1 MSADVTGDVKGNVST
16 TRADEAAESAVGTV
30 DAPPRVGTE
39 LEPEQRRRFARSLA
53 RAPRRPRPAKRG
65 RDTRDI
71 LEGQRTPTVLRRDAR
86 VRRSLATA
94 DLLAAVVAL
103 GVALLVGGL
112 EPRPVAVV
120 APFLVVLF
128 CKLGRMYDRDE
139 VVIRK
144 STLDQAPDLLE
155 AATLYS
161 LIVWL
166 ASDLFV
172 HGGMGRAS
180 VASMWGVLVLALIA
194 FRWLARRLAA
204 RSTTPERL
212 LVVGSGEATERLRA
226 RIETAHSI
234 NAVLVGRVA
243 LERDD
248 REMPRP
254 IGPLDDL
261 DYVLRAN
268 GVERVIIAPSERT
281 SDEQLDTIRLVK
293 GLGVK
298 VSVLPRLFEVV
309 GSSMEFDD
317 VDGITV
323 LGLRRYGL
331 PKTSWYLK
339 RTFDVFGSSLGLL
352 FTAPLLLALAVAVKV
367 SSPGPVLFRQPRVGR
382 CGERF
387 EMLKFR
393 TMWDGADRLKAALAE
408 QSQVDGMFK
417 IVDDPRV
424 TPVGR
429 LLRRTSIDELPQLI
443 NVLRGEM
450 SLVGPRPLVEE
461 EDRMI
466 AGWHHRRREGTPGM
480 TGVWQVLGSARV
492 PLDDMVKMDYLYR
505 ANWSLWLDLKILL
518 RTLVHVC
525 GRHGA

>member
-1 MSADVTGDVKGNVST
+1 VST
-16 TRADEAAESAVGTV
+16 TEADKATDTAVGEVAASSST
-30 DAPPRVGTE
+30 RTE
-39 LEPEQRRRFARSLA
+39 IEPDQRRRFARSLA
-53 RAPRRPRPAKRG
+53 RAPRPARPQKRG
-65 RDTRDI
+65 RDLRDI
-71 LEGQRTPTVLRRDAR
+71 LEGQRTPTVLRRDSR
-86 VRRSLATA
+86 VRRMLAVA

-103 GVALLVGGL
+103 GTAVLIAGHD
-112 EPRPVAVV
+112 PRPAALA
-120 APFLVVLF
+120 APFFVVLF
-128 CKLGRMYDRDE
+128 CKLGRLYDRDE

-155 AATLYS
+155 TATIFTLTF
-161 LIVWL
+161 WL
-166 ASDLFV
+166 ASDVFV
-172 HGGMGRAS
+172 DGGLEKTA
-180 VASMWGVLVLALIA
+180 VAAMWVTLVLGLIA
-194 FRWLARRLAA
+194 FRSVARRAA
-204 RSTTPERL
+204 ASTTTPERL
-212 LVVGSGEATERLRA
+212 LVLGSGDAAERLRC
-226 RIETAHSI
+226 RLETAHSI

-243 LERDD
+243 LERNDHD
-248 REMPRP
+248 KPAP
-254 IGPLDDL
+254 LGPLDDL

-268 GVERVIIAPSERT
+268 GVERVIIAPTERT

-331 PKTSWYLK
+331 SKTSWYMK
-339 RTFDVFGSSLGLL
+339 RAFDMVCSSVGLM
-352 FTAPLLLALAVAVKV
+352 FMAPLLLAIAVAVKL

-382 CGERF
+382 RGVRF

-393 TMWDGADRLKAALAE
+393 TMYDGADQMKADLME
-408 QSQVDGMFK
+408 RSEVDGMFK
-417 IVDDPRV
+417 IIDDPRV

-429 LLRRTSIDELPQLI
+429 LLRRTSLDELPQLI

-450 SLVGPRPLVEE
+450 SLVGPRPLIEE
-461 EDRMI
+461 EDRQI

-505 ANWSLWLDLKILL
+505 ANWSLWLDVKILL
-518 RTLVHVC
+518 RTFVHVC
-525 GRHGA
+525 GRRGA

>member
-1 MSADVTGDVKGNVST
+1 VST
-16 TRADEAAESAVGTV
+16 EEADTATDAVLEEAAT
-30 DAPPRVGTE
+30 APSPRAE
-39 LEPEQRRRFARSLA
+39 IEPGQRRRFARSLA
-53 RAPRRPRPAKRG
+53 RAPRRGRPPKRG
-65 RDTRDI
+65 RDLRDI

-86 VRRSLATA
+86 VRRALAGA
-94 DLLAAVVAL
+94 DLLAAVVAIGSAML
-103 GVALLVGGL
+103 VAGHQ
-112 EPRPVAVV
+112 PRVVAVA
-120 APFLVVLF
+120 APFFVVLF
-128 CKLGRMYDRDE
+128 CKLGRLYDRDE

-144 STLDQAPDLLE
+144 STLDQAPDLVE
-155 AATLYS
+155 AATIFTLTF
-161 LIVWL
+161 WL
-166 ASDLFV
+166 ASDVFV
-172 HGGMGRAS
+172 DGGLGRAA
-180 VASMWGVLVLALIA
+180 VAAMWVVLVVGLVG
-194 FRWLARRLAA
+194 FRCLARRVAA

-212 LVVGSGEATERLRA
+212 LVLGSAEATERLRG
-226 RIETAHSI
+226 RIESAHSI

-243 LERDD
+243 LDRDD
-248 REMPRP
+248 RDKPRP
-254 IGPLDDL
+254 LGPLDDL

-323 LGLRRYGL
+323 VGLRRYGL
-331 PKTSWYLK
+331 SKTSWYVK
-339 RTFDVFGSSLGLL
+339 RTFDIIGSSAGLV
-352 FTAPLLLALAVAVKV
+352 FMAPLLLVMAVAVKL

-382 CGERF
+382 RGERF

-393 TMWDGADRLKAALAE
+393 TMYDGADGMKAELVE
-408 QSQVDGMFK
+408 HSEVDGMFK

-429 LLRRTSIDELPQLI
+429 LLRRTSLDELPQLI

-450 SLVGPRPLVEE
+450 SLVGPRPLIEE
-461 EDRMI
+461 EDRLI

-518 RTLVHVC
+518 RTFVHVC
-525 GRHGA
+525 CRRGA

>member
-1 MSADVTGDVKGNVST
+1 VST
-16 TRADEAAESAVGTV
+16 TQADTASESTTEATT
-30 DAPPRVGTE
+30 APSSPA

-53 RAPRRPRPAKRG
+53 RAPRRGRPQKRP

-71 LEGQRTPTVLRRDAR
+71 LEGQRTPTVLRRDSR
-86 VRRSLATA
+86 IRRALAAA
-94 DLLAAVVAL
+94 DLLAAVASLGAVAL
-103 GVALLVGGL
+103 VSDLTLRPAAVAAPLLVI
-112 EPRPVAVV
+112 
-120 APFLVVLF
+120 LF
-128 CKLGRMYDRDE
+128 CKLGRLYDRDE

-144 STLDQAPDLLE
+144 STLDQAPDLIE
-155 AATLYS
+155 AATIYALV
-161 LIVWL
+161 VWF
-166 ASDLFV
+166 AGDLFFE
-172 HGGMGRAS
+172 GGLGRAG
-180 VASMWGVLVLALIA
+180 VATLWGVLVVALIA
-194 FRWLARRLAA
+194 FRCIGRRIAA
-204 RSTTPERL
+204 GSTTPERL
-212 LVVGSGEATERLRA
+212 LVLGSGEATERLGG
-226 RIETAHSI
+226 RIESAHSI
-234 NAVLVGRVA
+234 NAVMVGRVA
-243 LERDD
+243 LEPDD
-248 REMPRP
+248 RAEPRP
-254 IGPLDDL
+254 LGPLDDL

-268 GVERVIIAPSERT
+268 GIERVIIAPSERT

-331 PKTSWYLK
+331 SKTSWYLK
-339 RTFDVFGSSLGLL
+339 RTFDLAGSSFGLL
-352 FTAPLLLALAVAVKV
+352 FTAPLLIAIAVAIKV
-367 SSPGPVLFRQPRVGR
+367 SSPGTVLFRQPRVGR
-382 CGERF
+382 RGERF

-393 TMWDGADRLKAALAE
+393 TMYEGSDALKAELMDLSE
-408 QSQVDGMFK
+408 GLDGMFK

-429 LLRRTSIDELPQLI
+429 VLRRTSLDELPQLI

-461 EDRMI
+461 EDRLI

-505 ANWSLWLDLKILL
+505 ANWSLWLDVKILM
-518 RTLVHVC
+518 RTFAHVLH
-525 GRHGA
+525 RRGA